1 MKRLSLPADKPAGE
15 NSRPG
20 GSILDSVSSGIA
32 AAAAVASTSPP
43 NTFDGVWRRGV
54 PALAGALDAPE
65 ISIGPNC
72 PGMSR
77 SGQDVT
83 VALFDC
89 IVVVDWSAS
98 AVPRLRAD
106 SVWSHVLD
114 VPTGRGDTINHPTRQ
129 AAADHVREVLVGN
142 PGRVLVGCDFSYGY
156 PVGFASATGLVDP
169 SSPGRPAWRVTWDHL
184 TAAILDGPDN
194 ANNRFAVAASLNAG
208 IGEGPGPFWGT
219 TSVRHVAPTLSRTK
233 APGFPH
239 VGRTGVLAEHRTAE
253 RRLRADG
260 AHPSSTWQLAGIGS
274 VGSQSLTGIP
284 VVARWRDDPALADR
298 SVVWPFETGITADP
312 TLGRDDTIVH
322 AEVWPS
328 SIAVDL
334 TRHDVKDAAQVICL
348 AEHLAALDA
357 AGLLGRCFAPPL
369 TDDELAAVLD
379 EEGWIVG
386 A

>member
-1 MKRLSLPADKPAGE
+1 MNRLSLPADRPIGE

-32 AAAAVASTSPP
+32 AAATVASTSPP

-54 PALAGALDAPE
+54 PALAGAPDAPE

-77 SGQDVT
+77 SGQDVP

-98 AVPRLRAD
+98 AVPRLGTD

-114 VPTGRGDTINHPTRQ
+114 VLTGHGRTINHPTRQ
-129 AAADHVREVLVGN
+129 AAADHVRQVLVDN
-142 PGRVLVGCDFSYGY
+142 RGRVLVGCDFSYGY
-156 PVGFASATGLVDP
+156 PVGFAIAAGLVDP
-169 SSPGRPAWRVTWDHL
+169 GSPGRPAWRATWDHL
-184 TAAILDGPDN
+184 AGAIVDGPDN
-194 ANNRFAVAASLNAG
+194 ANNRFDVAAALNAG

-239 VGRTGVLAEHRTAE
+239 SGRTAVLTEHRTAE
-253 RRLRADG
+253 RRLRTGG

-298 SVVWPFETGITADP
+298 SVVWPFETGLTTDP
-312 TLGRDDTIVH
+312 TLGGSDTIVH

-328 SIAVDL
+328 SITVDL
-334 TRHDVKDAAQVICL
+334 TRHDVKDAAQVTCL
-348 AEHLAALDA
+348 AEHLAELDA
-357 AGLLGRCFAPPL
+357 AGLLGRSFAPAL
-369 TDDELAAVLD
+369 TDDERSAVLD

>member
-1 MKRLSLPADKPAGE
+1 MNRLSLPADRPVGE

-20 GSILDSVSSGIA
+20 GSIRDSVSSGIA
-32 AAAAVASTSPP
+32 AAATVASTSPP
-43 NTFDGVWRRGV
+43 STFDGVWRRGV

-77 SGQDVT
+77 SGQDVI

-98 AVPRLRAD
+98 AVPRSGPD

-114 VPTGRGDTINHPTRQ
+114 APTGQGRTINHPTRQ
-129 AAADHVREVLVGN
+129 SAADHVREVLVGN

-156 PVGFASATGLVDP
+156 PVGFASAAGLVDP
-169 SSPGRPAWRVTWDHL
+169 SCPGRPAWRVTWDHL
-184 TAAILDGPDN
+184 TAAILDSPDN

-208 IGEGPGPFWGT
+208 VGEGPGPFWGT
-219 TSVRHVAPTLSRTK
+219 TSVRHVGPTLSRTK

-239 VGRTGVLAEHRTAE
+239 VGHTGVLAEHRTAE
-253 RRLRADG
+253 RRLRAGG

-284 VVARWRDDPALADR
+284 VVARWRDDPALAGR
-298 SVVWPFETGITADP
+298 SVVWPFETGMTTDP
-312 TLGRDDTIVH
+312 TRGGADTIVH

-357 AGLLGRCFAPPL
+357 AGLLGDSFAPTL
-369 TDDELAAVLD
+369 SDDELAAVLD